1 MGCGLTKGL
10 SYFETPLVRK
20 VLSTYTR
27 LTAVDGSG
35 ERFPLLLQK
44 QTLADFVAWCGDR
57 LPDNCDELLARVT
70 GW

>member
-1 MGCGLTKGL
+1 MGCGLPK
-10 SYFETPLVRK
+10 EN
-20 VLSTYTR
+20 
-27 LTAVDGSG
+27 D
-35 ERFPLLLQK
+35 FPLLPQK